1 MAADRDSADGNSADG
16 DTAGAGP
23 AVPPGWSLTALMLG
37 HKRVSAAS
45 IVVVLA
51 LIVVT
56 VLTTVANPAR
66 APLTDA
72 STCSAWAAGT
82 GAQKVAYALVYIGEY
97 GGGPDTT
104 RTART
109 LVTTIDTECVRAS
122 YLGEADDVSILA
134 SIRHAF

>member
-1 MAADRDSADGNSADG
+1 MATDGGPGA
-16 DTAGAGP
+16 AGSGA
-23 AVPPGWSLTALMLG
+23 PPGWSLTSFMLA
-37 HKRVSAAS
+37 HKRASAAS

-51 LIVVT
+51 LIVAT

-82 GAQKVAYALVYIGEY
+82 GAQKIAYALVYIGEY
-97 GGGPDTT
+97 GGGPDTR
-104 RTART
+104 RTAQT
-109 LVTTIDTECVRAS
+109 VVTTIDNECVRAS

-134 SIRHAF
+134 SLRHAF